1 MTINQNKVLNEVTAY
16 MNPNKQHQYHQKRRL
31 ISSLLTDFM
40 ELLAETRDIYN
51 QEPDLLFCTIKMND
65 SFMLKIP
72 KKQRA
77 PVIEDITFEL
87 IKRLNNYLIKHPER
101 ACNQQYKV
109 RPFISIENR
118 DGQGNAVIEH
128 SHSILMLNPFHR
140 KRDDLDHSN
149 LQYLALRIIA
159 EAGPFQ
165 TLTDNHTV
173 HLISDCHSI
182 KIDPLAASEDVEKT
196 LGYLLKTATL
206 SDDQNLF
213 AVLNNNS
220 MEKFYETKNAQRQS
234 AHAQI
239 A

>member
-1 MTINQNKVLNEVTAY
+1 MPINQKKVLNEVTAY
-16 MNPNKQHQYHQKRRL
+16 MNPHYQHQYHQKRIL
-31 ISSLLTDFM
+31 ISSIVTDFM

-77 PVIEDITFEL
+77 AVIEDINFEF
-87 IKRLNNYLIKHPER
+87 IKRLNNYLIKHPKR
-101 ACNQQYKV
+101 VCNQQYKV

-220 MEKFYETKNAQRQS
+220 MEKFYETKNAQR
-234 AHAQI
+234 
-239 A
+239 